1 MLGFWPSSAS
11 YLGVSI
17 GVIIV
22 KLLAYLSSQA
32 IAAMREESAEDE
44 NNKNSDTFV
53 SLTPPWDMGALCG
66 YRAFSCL
73 C

>member
-1 MLGFWPSSAS
+1 MLGFWALISLI
-11 YLGVSI
+11 LGVSI

-44 NNKNSDTFV
+44 K
-53 SLTPPWDMGALCG
+53 
-66 YRAFSCL
+66 
-73 C
+73 